1 MKAVVFAFSVC
12 IAAAQPLVPDAEFD
26 LARLKHHRFTRSYI
40 AANSSGLTLVLIDRN
55 NVLLVSADPI
65 GRMLHSRSDLGSVKV
80 QIDTALLNPNGD
92 VWILSSSPYHLL
104 EPFGVGSGLG
114 ITDAPQVRAP
124 SGRGSSQ
131 TTNFGQLDLYSPA
144 GDHLAFLRL
153 LALAAIPIAAG
164 NDRLVLRSTGPPGRR
179 TPQIVYFGTVA
190 DNRFKEETQVRI
202 DPAVFGAIPVLAS
215 NGNLLLIGRDSGN
228 MVVIDPNS
236 KSGSVVRLT
245 KPHRVRAAAAD
256 SGYIYLL
263 SADTVLK
270 TDSTG
275 NVLSTYPVQVRGFVP
290 VTLGVTGN
298 LLYLADNTGH
308 VARFQL

>member
-1 MKAVVFAFSVC
+1 MKAVVFAFSACV
-12 IAAAQPLVPDAEFD
+12 AAAQPLIPDAEFD
-26 LARLKHHRFTRSYI
+26 LARLKPHRFSRSYI
-40 AANSSGLTLVLIDRN
+40 SANPNGLTLVLIDQN
-55 NVLLVSADPI
+55 NVLLLSADPG
-65 GRMLHSRSDLGSVKV
+65 GRMLHSRSDLGSVQV
-80 QIDTALLNPNGD
+80 QIDTALPNPNGD
-92 VWILSSSPYHLL
+92 VWILSSSPYRLF
-104 EPFGVGSGLG
+104 ETFGVGSGLG
-114 ITDAPQVRAP
+114 ITDVPQVRAP
-124 SGRGSSQ
+124 VGRGSSQ
-131 TTNFGQLDLYSPA
+131 TTTFGQLDLYSPI

-153 LALAAIPIAAG
+153 LSLAATPIAAG

-202 DPAVFGAIPVLAS
+202 EPPVFGAISVLAS
-215 NGNLLLIGRDSGN
+215 NGNLVLISKDSGN
-228 MVVIDPNS
+228 MVVIDPTS

-245 KPHRVRAAAAD
+245 KPHRIRAAAAD

-290 VTLGVTGN
+290 SILGVTGN
-298 LLYLADNTGH
+298 LLYLADNAGH